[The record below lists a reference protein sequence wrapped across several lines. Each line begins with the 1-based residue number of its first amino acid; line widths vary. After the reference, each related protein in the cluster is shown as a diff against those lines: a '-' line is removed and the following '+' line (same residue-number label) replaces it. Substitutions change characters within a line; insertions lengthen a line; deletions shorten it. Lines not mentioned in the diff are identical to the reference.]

1 MFQTFELPPP
11 RDHTWRLWDS
21 RLFHLAPS
29 LHHSIHPSG
38 ILRQQ
43 GAIALLE
50 TPAFPRVVVGWTQ
63 EKKGRANSKTQKR
76 KLCSTMI
83 WTWRNCKFIPWKIH
97 PKDLKSPG
105 PGELADHFRFWH
117 YQKLIISTFPK
128 KIQDGKFQHNHPSIT
143 SKIIFQFPEDC
154 HVATLKLF
162 LDPILHLICETHR
175 EELVKL
181 LLRFCVL
188 NLGKPKTS
196 ATVHPDYK
204 EGWSAECSRY
214 WIPNNDSQC
223 AHQENCVHVC

>member
-11 RDHTWRLWDS
+11 RDHTWMLWDS

-50 TPAFPRVVVGWTQ
+50 TPAFPKVVVGWTQ
-63 EKKGRANSKTQKR
+63 EKKGLANSKTQKW

-117 YQKLIISTFPK
+117 YQKLIISTFPECF
-128 KIQDGKFQHNHPSIT
+128 QDGKFQHNHPSIT
-143 SKIIFQFPEDC
+143 SKIIFQFPENPQHTWDGFACHISLEIQQSC

-162 LDPILHLICETHR
+162 RDPILHLICETHR

-188 NLGKPKTS
+188 NLGKPQSILTIKRDGQQSVLDTKS
-196 ATVHPDYK
+196 P
-204 EGWSAECSRY
+204 
-214 WIPNNDSQC
+214 
-223 AHQENCVHVC
+223 

>member
-128 KIQDGKFQHNHPSIT
+128 KSKMASFNIIIQASPQRSSSNSQKT
-143 SKIIFQFPEDC
+143 
-154 HVATLKLF
+154 VM
-162 LDPILHLICETHR
+162 
-175 EELVKL
+175 
-181 LLRFCVL
+181 LLR
-188 NLGKPKTS
+188 
-196 ATVHPDYK
+196 
-204 EGWSAECSRY
+204 
-214 WIPNNDSQC
+214 
-223 AHQENCVHVC
+223 